1 MIGKGLSGR
10 APVWVAAI
18 AVGAFTSAAQ
28 ADANVLYCEPAIS
41 HYCQNIHIGCSGR
54 SKRKAVSFE
63 VHLDGAKAF
72 VRRRDAQTDVVVTKQ
87 NGEILLR
94 DPATGNWIRILKDR
108 TYAER
113 LQAERPALM
122 ARGTCTVAR

>member
-10 APVWVAAI
+10 APVWVAAVAI
-18 AVGAFTSAAQ
+18 GAVSAAAQ
-28 ADANVLYCEPAIS
+28 TNADVLYCEPAIS

-54 SKRKAVSFE
+54 SKRKAASFE

-72 VRRRDAQTDVVVTKQ
+72 VRRGDTQTDVVVTKQ
-87 NGEILLR
+87 NGEIVLR

-108 TYAER
+108 AYAER

-122 ARGTCTVAR
+122 ARGTCTPAR

>member
-1 MIGKGLSGR
+1 MIDKGLFGR
-10 APVWVAAI
+10 APVCVAAVI
-18 AVGAFTSAAQ
+18 VGAVSSTAQ
-28 ADANVLYCEPAIS
+28 ADATVLHCKPAIS

-54 SKRKAVSFE
+54 SKRKAASFE

-72 VRRRDAQTDVVVTKQ
+72 VRRGDTQTDVAVAKR
-87 NGEILLR
+87 NGEIVLR
-94 DPATGNWIRILKDR
+94 YPATGNWIRILTNR

-122 ARGTCTVAR
+122 ARGTCTPAR